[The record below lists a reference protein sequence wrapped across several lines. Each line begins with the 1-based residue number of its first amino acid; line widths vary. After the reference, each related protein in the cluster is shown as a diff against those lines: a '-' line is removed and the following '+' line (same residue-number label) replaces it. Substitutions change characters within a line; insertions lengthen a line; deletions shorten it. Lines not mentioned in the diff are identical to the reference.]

1 MRYIFALMIVISLFV
16 SAFAETEEN
25 KETPKQLEEV
35 VVTGAREAE
44 PLKEKPQT
52 VGVIKQKE
60 IKDTK
65 PSHPSDIMNRIPG
78 VWVNV
83 TAGEGHITSIRQP
96 LTTNPVYLFLE
107 DGIPIRS
114 TGFFNHNALYEINIP
129 GAERIEVT
137 KGPSTALYGSDAIGG
152 TVNVLTRPS
161 PLKPEIEINPEIGSY
176 GWYRL
181 LASGGNTW
189 GNNGFRL
196 DLNNTHSDGWRERS
210 GYDRQSVTLRW
221 DRTIGTTASAKT
233 IMTFSNI
240 DQKTGGSNG
249 LIESDYKTKPWYNYQ
264 TFDFRKVK
272 ALRISTE
279 IEKEIEKDTLLS
291 FIPYFRWNEMDL
303 LPGWGIFKSGANY
316 YGYDSTTKFYSLGLL
331 SKYRQDF
338 KTMKTRLIGGIDIDY
353 SPGEYFE
360 RRIQA
365 YKTGDKYTSYTYVT
379 STTNNY
385 DYDATFTG
393 ISPYV
398 QAEFSPVQ
406 KLRLTAG
413 ARYDNL
419 SYDYETHLAPNSNRP
434 TDTKKTFTH
443 LSPKAGLTY
452 EFTKDISGFLSYNHA
467 FRVPSAGDLFRG
479 NSGTAS
485 TAVNLK
491 PIKVNSYETGLK
503 GKITDIFTFDASLYS
518 MEKKDDIVSYSPST
532 GVTERRNAGE
542 TEHKGIEIGLGIKPL
557 KEVELNTS
565 YSYATHKYKT
575 YSVSSTVDYSGKE
588 IPQAPRQI
596 INTRL
601 VYKPALLKGGIA
613 ELEWVR
619 LGKYWLDDANTEK
632 YSGHNLFNFRVSYRI
647 SKLLEI
653 YARVI
658 NITDK
663 LYAER
668 ASKSG
673 SDAAQFAPG
682 QPRTFFAGI
691 TYNWGGK

>member
-1 MRYIFALMIVISLFV
+1 MRYILLILFLLL
-16 SAFAETEEN
+16 SAGTAYAVDST
-25 KETPKQLEEV
+25 KSSQLEEV
-35 VVTGAREAE
+35 VVTGTREEE

-65 PSHPSDIMNRIPG
+65 PSHPSEIMNRIPG
-78 VWVNV
+78 IWVNV

-152 TVNVLTRPS
+152 TINVLTRPS

-210 GYDRQSVTLRW
+210 GYDRQSATLRW
-221 DRTIGTTASAKT
+221 DRTVGTTASAKT
-233 IMTFSNI
+233 IITFSNI

-249 LIESDYKTKPWYNYQ
+249 LLKSDYESKPWYNYQ

-279 IEKEIEKDTLLS
+279 IEKEIEKDILLS

-303 LPGWGIFKSGANY
+303 LPGWGIFKSGSAY
-316 YGYDSTTKFYSLGLL
+316 YGYHSETKFYSLGLL

-338 KTMKTRLIGGIDIDY
+338 KPMKTRLIAGMDVDY

-385 DYDATFTG
+385 DYDAAFTG

-434 TDTKKTFTH
+434 ADTKKTFTH

-503 GKITDIFTFDASLYS
+503 GKIADIFTFDASLYY
-518 MEKKDDIVSYSPST
+518 MTKKDDIVSYRPST

-542 TEHKGIEIGLGIKPL
+542 TEHKGVETGLGIKPL
-557 KEVELNTS
+557 KEIELNTS

-575 YSVSSTVDYSGKE
+575 YSVSPAIDYSGKE
-588 IPQAPRQI
+588 MPQAPRQI

-632 YSGHNLFNFRVSYRI
+632 YNGHDIFNMRASYYI
-647 SKLLEI
+647 TKQWEV
-653 YARVI
+653 YAKAI

-673 SDAAQFAPG
+673 ADSALYAPG

>member
-1 MRYIFALMIVISLFV
+1 MRYILLILFLSLSGGTSYAV
-16 SAFAETEEN
+16 DATESS
-25 KETPKQLEEV
+25 QLEEV
-35 VVTGAREAE
+35 VVTGTREAE

-52 VGVIKQKE
+52 TGVIKQKE
-60 IKDTK
+60 IHDTK

-83 TAGEGHITSIRQP
+83 TAGEGHATSIRQP

-107 DGIPIRS
+107 DGIPIRP

-129 GAERIEVT
+129 GAERLEVT

-152 TVNVLTRPS
+152 TINVLTRPS

-189 GNNGFRL
+189 GGNGFRL

-221 DRTIGTTASAKT
+221 DRTIGTTANAKT

-272 ALRISTE
+272 AFRISTE
-279 IEKEIEKDTLLS
+279 IEKEIDKNALLS

-338 KTMKTRLIGGIDIDY
+338 KAMRTRLIGGLDIDY

-360 RRIQA
+360 RRIQV
-365 YKTGDKYTSYTYVT
+365 YKTGDKYTSYTYET

-385 DYDATFTG
+385 DYDATFTE

-398 QAEFSPVQ
+398 QAEISPVP

-413 ARYDNL
+413 TRYDNL
-419 SYDYETHLAPNSNRP
+419 SYDYKTHLAPNSNRP
-434 TDTKKTFTH
+434 ADTKKTFTH
-443 LSPKAGLTY
+443 LSPKTGLTY
-452 EFTKDISGFLSYNHA
+452 EFTKDVSGFASYNHA

-479 NSGTAS
+479 SSGTAS

-503 GKITDIFTFDASLYS
+503 GKITDIFTFDTSLYY

-532 GVTERRNAGE
+532 GITERVNAGE
-542 TEHKGIEIGLGIKPL
+542 TLHKGIEIGLGIKPL
-557 KEVELNTS
+557 EKVELNTS

-596 INTRL
+596 VNTRL
-601 VYKPALLKGGIA
+601 AYKHSLFKGGIA

-632 YSGHNLFNFRVSYRI
+632 YSGHNLFNFRVSSRI

-668 ASKSG
+668 VSKSG
-673 SDAAQFAPG
+673 TDAAQFAPG